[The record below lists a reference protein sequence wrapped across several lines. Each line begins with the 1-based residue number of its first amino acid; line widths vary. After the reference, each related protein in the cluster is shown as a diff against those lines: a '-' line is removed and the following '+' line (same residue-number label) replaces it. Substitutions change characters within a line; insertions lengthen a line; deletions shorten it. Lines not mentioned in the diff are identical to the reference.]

1 MTAGGS
7 EWACCYEER
16 FFCPVKAS
24 ARRMMRAGMQHR
36 HLGEL
41 NAYAAAP
48 SETSTIDRKGNG
60 YETYNMYLCGAVHVA
75 QLRSWA
81 QEKEHDE
88 HIHNIEAFCSSSS
101 APCTGVGRSM
111 KAFTCLLTCVGLF
124 AFFSSVTAEVE
135 PIEIKGSHFFYR
147 TVLPFL
153 YEPFGYELSNFNP
166 PPDPLGSGI
175 LCRRDIPYLSGF
187 NINVIVVAYID
198 RDKDHS
204 ECVNALADAGIYVVP
219 QVDAGVNSYFS
230 LANYS
235 NVLAFRMTAAGQQ
248 PTDLLYFR
256 AAFRDM
262 RTYMSEVLHR
272 SIPIV
277 LSILPEEQEKDTIDY
292 IWCHDDA
299 ADIVQL
305 PEHVD
310 AVDFA
315 KSLSGLIVLEGMRC
329 DLYIG
334 EFDDRNYEFMYDVYS
349 DKGVAA
355 LSGGIL
361 DTYYGDWNESMTFAI
376 MVLRFEPN
384 NENAIE
390 PLAGAMSLSS
400 VLAAA
405 KPSFTNEAQY
415 NPTTITRSCPTG
427 SEWAFSGV
435 LPPRAYEPLCSCMLN
450 TLQCTAK
457 LGAVETLSDS
467 MMYMTLLDACGPD
480 REKDCGAIVTNS
492 TTGKYGAYRSSMCD
506 RTTVYSWVAN
516 HYWQTGGKCDLNG
529 TAELRDAQQMPQG
542 DCKFLLDQVGAAG
555 EKTLTAFLGANTA
568 SSTAPHPVARTKL
581 TAS

>member
-1 MTAGGS
+1 
-7 EWACCYEER
+7 
-16 FFCPVKAS
+16 
-24 ARRMMRAGMQHR
+24 
-36 HLGEL
+36 
-41 NAYAAAP
+41 
-48 SETSTIDRKGNG
+48 
-60 YETYNMYLCGAVHVA
+60 
-75 QLRSWA
+75 
-81 QEKEHDE
+81 
-88 HIHNIEAFCSSSS
+88 
-101 APCTGVGRSM
+101 M
-111 KAFTCLLTCVGLF
+111 KAFTSLLTCVGLF

-135 PIEIKGSHFFYR
+135 PIEIKGSHFFYKNGTAFFVR
-147 TVLPFL
+147 GIR

-219 QVDAGVNSYFS
+219 QVDAGVNSYLYVWNQETFDYKIGIISS

-305 PEHVD
+305 WMGNSVINCTSDQNIED

-315 KSLSGLIVLEGMRC
+315 KSLSGPIVLEGMRC

-349 DKGVAA
+349 DKGAAA

-361 DTYYGDWNESMTFAI
+361 DTYYGDWNESMTF
-376 MVLRFEPN
+376 
-384 NENAIE
+384 
-390 PLAGAMSLSS
+390 G
-400 VLAAA
+400 
-405 KPSFTNEAQY
+405 
-415 NPTTITRSCPTG
+415 
-427 SEWAFSGV
+427 
-435 LPPRAYEPLCSCMLN
+435 
-450 TLQCTAK
+450 
-457 LGAVETLSDS
+457 
-467 MMYMTLLDACGPD
+467 
-480 REKDCGAIVTNS
+480 
-492 TTGKYGAYRSSMCD
+492 
-506 RTTVYSWVAN
+506 
-516 HYWQTGGKCDLNG
+516 
-529 TAELRDAQQMPQG
+529 
-542 DCKFLLDQVGAAG
+542 
-555 EKTLTAFLGANTA
+555 
-568 SSTAPHPVARTKL
+568 
-581 TAS
+581 